1 LILILAPGHNT
12 QKKPSH
18 DPFNRRK
25 KKKRNEK
32 RNKMKKM
39 NKKGFT
45 LVEIMIVVAI
55 IGLLAAIGIPSIMNA
70 YNTSKE
76 KTASRNVTEI
86 EKAKGVLT
94 LPSGT
99 IDGAVGLTK
108 DDTFDFSSLAKALR
122 LDATDEAG
130 IKDAL
135 KIDGKTLVIGDL
147 TTKASYSTP

>member
-1 LILILAPGHNT
+1 
-12 QKKPSH
+12 
-18 DPFNRRK
+18 
-25 KKKRNEK
+25 
-32 RNKMKKM
+32 MKKT

-99 IDGAVGLTK
+99 IDGAVGLTAS
-108 DDTFDFSSLAKALR
+108 DDFDYASLAKALR
-122 LDATDEAG
+122 LDATDKAG
-130 IKDAL
+130 IESAL

-147 TTKASYSTP
+147 TDKASYTDN